1 MSNERSLQ
9 QSIGGFHIAIVFC
22 SVYGVGN
29 VYPMEEREYE
39 CCYMNFIDGFVMT
52 IMPSIPI
59 YLVFGLL
66 GGYLIDKVT
75 DALRMKRRVYLF
87 QLMLYIIVAVFPG
100 LFLGVT
106 SDGLGLTMVFAIYS
120 VPATLIYYHVFLCL
134 HHFEKFSNK
143 RRKMEEA

>member
-1 MSNERSLQ
+1 MKDLYNKALAAFISPLFFALFM
-9 QSIGGFHIAIVFC
+9 GWAM
-22 SVYGVGN
+22 YT
-29 VYPMEEREYE
+29 PMEEREYE